1 MVAVIGSRGPCLTTV
16 FCSDDALAYRRSR
29 SPFPPGLGLALDDA
43 YRLAHLPLVAPS
55 HPRVIAAKPGAA
67 YAMGRHPTAY
77 SIVLPVPADALEASP
92 AFQALQDELRA
103 APFGPKIAWQVLD
116 RRRERLHATL
126 CGGLGSE
133 PPAAPPQ
140 ARAALTRLGPI
151 AVELRG
157 PFSGNVN
164 QGRLY
169 LRAYPER
176 RAGVNL
182 FHAEQQAVGRPVT
195 DLYVVGIWN
204 LVDDL
209 DAAEASALAALVARW
224 WPRVVLRFAA
234 RDLWLLGA
242 RDDLVLDGE
251 VAARLSLE

>member
-1 MVAVIGSRGPCLTTV
+1 MTKLI
-16 FCSDDALAYRRSR
+16 CSDEVLAYGRSR
-29 SPFPPGLGLALDDA
+29 TRFAPGLGFSLDDA
-43 YRLAHLPLVAPS
+43 YRLAHLPLVAPR
-55 HPRVIAAKPGAA
+55 HPRVIAEKPGAA
-67 YAMGRHPTAY
+67 YAMGRHPTAH

-92 AFQALQDELRA
+92 PFLALQAELRA
-103 APFGPKIAWQVLD
+103 APFGPKIAWHMLD

-133 PPAAPPQ
+133 PPGIPPQ
-140 ARAALTRLGPI
+140 ARAALARLGPV

-157 PFSGNVN
+157 PFSGSVN
-164 QGRLY
+164 HGRLY

-182 FHAEQQAVGRPVT
+182 FQALQQALGRPVT

-204 LVDDL
+204 LTDEL
-209 DAAEASALAALVARW
+209 DASEASALAALVARW
-224 WPRVVLRFAA
+224 WPRVVLRFEA

-251 VAARLSLE
+251 VVARLPLA